1 MKKVLIIG
9 GGAAGMLASIFA
21 AKNGHEVH
29 VYEKNGKLGKKLFIT
44 GKGRCNITNA
54 ADMDEVFSSVVTNPK
69 FLYSSLYGFTNQN
82 VIDFFESIGVT
93 TKVER
98 GERVFPASDRSGDV
112 IQALTKEMKR
122 EGVNIHLSAP
132 IKRILTE
139 QGQFS
144 GIETEDGKKVGG
156 DACIITTGGASY
168 QTTGSTGDGYRFAK
182 ELGHQVT
189 EIYPSLVPLEIKEEF
204 VKRLQGL
211 SLRNV
216 RVSVWDG
223 KKTLYQEFGEMLFTH
238 YGVSGPLI
246 LSASS
251 FIGSRLKK

>member
-144 GIETEDGKKVGG
+144 GIETEDG
-156 DACIITTGGASY
+156 
-168 QTTGSTGDGYRFAK
+168 
-182 ELGHQVT
+182 
-189 EIYPSLVPLEIKEEF
+189 
-204 VKRLQGL
+204 
-211 SLRNV
+211 
-216 RVSVWDG
+216 
-223 KKTLYQEFGEMLFTH
+223 
-238 YGVSGPLI
+238 
-246 LSASS
+246 
-251 FIGSRLKK
+251 